1 VDYLVAAVDL
11 RLNPQRQRRKL
22 LLNRMLLLLGRVQM
36 NGLSLL
42 KLLKGK
48 GSHDAGVCAGQAVSG
63 CCSHR
68 QGKKGLNLKRINLH
82 LGVNNAAGVE

>member
-1 VDYLVAAVDL
+1 MVAVDL

-48 GSHDAGVCAGQAVSG
+48 GLRGAGVCAGPEVSD
-63 CCSHR
+63 CYSPR
-68 QGKKGLNLKRINLH
+68 QGKKGRNPKSIKLH
-82 LGVNNAAGVE
+82 LEVNNAAGVE

>member
-22 LLNRMLLLLGRVQM
+22 VLNRMLLRLGRAQM

-42 KLLKGK
+42 KFPKGK
-48 GSHDAGVCAGQAVSG
+48 GLQGAGVCAGPAASD

-68 QGKKGLNLKRINLH
+68 QGKKGRNLKGINLH

>member
-1 VDYLVAAVDL
+1 VDYLVVAVDL

-48 GSHDAGVCAGQAVSG
+48 GLHDAGVCAGQAVSD
-63 CCSHR
+63 CYSPR
-68 QGKKGLNLKRINLH
+68 QGKKGRNLKGINLH